1 MPVGFYK
8 PFGMGT
14 RLAKSLSVFPRRR
27 PITKANPVVA
37 SGQPVLPS
45 RRYTPHM
52 ADWLILLLK
61 YGGFGAVLFL
71 ALWIMG
77 GWLLKRINAALDSYT
92 TAYFKQKAAIDARIA
107 NLEKLAEEQARLTR
121 TVESIK
127 DEIAAQ
133 AKSRDNRW
141 EFRKEVYVNLIT
153 ATSGLIRAWSG
164 VATNMSEASRLKH
177 EQIPLTDL
185 RMAGVIKR
193 LNSDI
198 DDQVAHGNVFAT
210 YVSLSPLAIA
220 EDVVPLVT
228 STWERFKELD
238 LSSPELIAAN
248 MPEKQKTLGE
258 LLRTL
263 QAAGRKDLWGTPE
276 PEAKG

>member
-1 MPVGFYK
+1 
-8 PFGMGT
+8 
-14 RLAKSLSVFPRRR
+14 
-27 PITKANPVVA
+27 
-37 SGQPVLPS
+37 
-45 RRYTPHM
+45 M
-52 ADWLILLLK
+52 ADWLVLLLK
-61 YGGFGAVLFL
+61 YGGFGAVLVV

-77 GWLLKRINAALDSYT
+77 GWLLKRITAALDSYT
-92 TAYFKQKAAIDARIA
+92 TAYLQQEAAIDARIA
-107 NLEKLAEEQARLTR
+107 NLEKLAAEQARLTR

-248 MPEKQKTLGE
+248 MPEKQKILGE

-276 PEAKG
+276 PEAKAGPAA

>member
-1 MPVGFYK
+1 M
-8 PFGMGT
+8 
-14 RLAKSLSVFPRRR
+14 
-27 PITKANPVVA
+27 N
-37 SGQPVLPS
+37 
-45 RRYTPHM
+45 
-52 ADWLILLLK
+52 DWHVLLLQI
-61 YGGFGAVLFL
+61 GGTGAVIAVALF
-71 ALWIMG
+71 IMG
-77 GWLLKRINAALDSYT
+77 RWLLDQIT
-92 TAYFKQKAAIDARIA
+92 TALKSYVTAYAQQTANIDARIA

-127 DEIAAQ
+127 DDIAAQ
-133 AKSRDNRW
+133 RKSQDNQW
-141 EFRKEVYVNLIT
+141 AFRKDVYVNLIT
-153 ATSGLIRAWSG
+153 AASGLIRAWSG
-164 VATNMSEASRLKH
+164 VATNMSEAIRLKH

-248 MPEKQKTLGE
+248 MPENQKTLGE
-258 LLRTL
+258 LLRKL

-276 PEAKG
+276 PEAKDEATTQET

>member
-1 MPVGFYK
+1 
-8 PFGMGT
+8 
-14 RLAKSLSVFPRRR
+14 
-27 PITKANPVVA
+27 
-37 SGQPVLPS
+37 
-45 RRYTPHM
+45 M
-52 ADWLILLLK
+52 ADWLVLLLK
-61 YGGFGAVLFL
+61 YGGFGAVLVV

-77 GWLLKRINAALDSYT
+77 GWLLKRITAALDSYT
-92 TAYFKQKAAIDARIA
+92 TAYLQQKAAIDARIA
-107 NLEKLAEEQARLTR
+107 NLEKLAAEQARLTR

-193 LNSDI
+193 LTSDI
-198 DDQVAHGNVFAT
+198 DDQVAHGDVFAT

-258 LLRTL
+258 LLRAL

-276 PEAKG
+276 PEAKAGPAA

>member
-1 MPVGFYK
+1 
-8 PFGMGT
+8 
-14 RLAKSLSVFPRRR
+14 
-27 PITKANPVVA
+27 
-37 SGQPVLPS
+37 
-45 RRYTPHM
+45 M
-52 ADWLILLLK
+52 ADWLVLLLK
-61 YGGFGAVLFL
+61 YGGFGAVLVV

-77 GWLLKRINAALDSYT
+77 GWLLKRITAALDSYT
-92 TAYFKQKAAIDARIA
+92 TAYLQQKAAIDARIA
-107 NLEKLAEEQARLTR
+107 NLEKLAAEQARLTR

-248 MPEKQKTLGE
+248 MPEKQKILGE

-276 PEAKG
+276 PEAKGGPAA

>member
-1 MPVGFYK
+1 
-8 PFGMGT
+8 
-14 RLAKSLSVFPRRR
+14 
-27 PITKANPVVA
+27 
-37 SGQPVLPS
+37 
-45 RRYTPHM
+45 M

-248 MPEKQKTLGE
+248 MPENQKTLGE
-258 LLRTL
+258 LLRKL

-276 PEAKG
+276 PEAKDEATTQET

>member
-1 MPVGFYK
+1 
-8 PFGMGT
+8 
-14 RLAKSLSVFPRRR
+14 
-27 PITKANPVVA
+27 
-37 SGQPVLPS
+37 
-45 RRYTPHM
+45 M
-52 ADWLILLLK
+52 ADWLVLLLK
-61 YGGFGAVLFL
+61 YGGFGAVLVV

-77 GWLLKRINAALDSYT
+77 GWLLKRITAALDSYT
-92 TAYFKQKAAIDARIA
+92 TAYLQQKAAIDARIA

-258 LLRTL
+258 LLRAL

-276 PEAKG
+276 PEAKAGPAA

>member
-1 MPVGFYK
+1 MTDWLVPLFQ
-8 PFGMGT
+8 FGGT
-14 RLAKSLSVFPRRR
+14 GA
-27 PITKANPVVA
+27 VVA
-37 SGQPVLPS
+37 V
-45 RRYTPHM
+45 
-52 ADWLILLLK
+52 A
-61 YGGFGAVLFL
+61 LF
-71 ALWIMG
+71 IMG
-77 GWLLKRINAALDSYT
+77 KWLLTKITAALNAYV
-92 TAYFKQKAAIDARIA
+92 TAYAQQAANIDARIA

-133 AKSRDNRW
+133 AKNRDNRW
-141 EFRKEVYVNLIT
+141 AFRKDVYVNLIT

-164 VATNMSEASRLKH
+164 VATNMSETSRLKQ
-177 EQIPLTDL
+177 EQVPLADL

-198 DDQVAHGNVFAT
+198 DDQVAHGNAFAT

-228 STWERFKELD
+228 STWEKFKELD

-248 MPEKQKTLGE
+248 MPEKQRALGE
-258 LLRTL
+258 LLRKL

>member
-1 MPVGFYK
+1 MALGAII
-8 PFGMGT
+8 
-14 RLAKSLSVFPRRR
+14 RL
-27 PITKANPVVA
+27 
-37 SGQPVLPS
+37 
-45 RRYTPHM
+45 M
-52 ADWLILLLK
+52 ADWLIHLLIQIA
-61 YGGFGAVLFL
+61 GT
-71 ALWIMG
+71 
-77 GWLLKRINAALDSYT
+77 AALLAVTGIAMGKWLRKKIDAALESYIM
-92 TAYFKQKAAIDARIA
+92 AYVNGQAAIDVRIA

-121 TVESIK
+121 TVETIR

-133 AKSRDNRW
+133 AKNRDNRW
-141 EFRKEVYVNLIT
+141 AFRKDVYVNLIT

-164 VATNMSEASRLKH
+164 VATNMSEASRLKQ
-177 EQIPLTDL
+177 EQVPLADL

-193 LNSDI
+193 LNTDI
-198 DDQVAHGNVFAT
+198 DDQVTHGNAFAT

-228 STWERFKELD
+228 STWEKFKELD

-248 MPEKQKTLGE
+248 MPEKQRALGE
-258 LLRTL
+258 LLRKL

>member
-1 MPVGFYK
+1 
-8 PFGMGT
+8 
-14 RLAKSLSVFPRRR
+14 
-27 PITKANPVVA
+27 
-37 SGQPVLPS
+37 
-45 RRYTPHM
+45 M
-52 ADWLILLLK
+52 ADWLVLLLK
-61 YGGFGAVLFL
+61 YGGFGAVLVV

-77 GWLLKRINAALDSYT
+77 GWLLKRITAALDSYT
-92 TAYFKQKAAIDARIA
+92 TAYLQQKAAIDARIA

-248 MPEKQKTLGE
+248 MPEKQKILGE

-276 PEAKG
+276 PEAKAGPAA

>member
-1 MPVGFYK
+1 
-8 PFGMGT
+8 
-14 RLAKSLSVFPRRR
+14 
-27 PITKANPVVA
+27 
-37 SGQPVLPS
+37 
-45 RRYTPHM
+45 M
-52 ADWLILLLK
+52 ADWLVLLLK
-61 YGGFGAVLFL
+61 YGGFGAVLVV

-77 GWLLKRINAALDSYT
+77 GWLLKRITAALDSYT
-92 TAYFKQKAAIDARIA
+92 TAYLQQKAAIDARIA

-248 MPEKQKTLGE
+248 MPEKQKILGE
-258 LLRTL
+258 LLRKL

-276 PEAKG
+276 PEAKAGPAA

>member
-1 MPVGFYK
+1 MIEIP
-8 PFGMGT
+8 
-14 RLAKSLSVFPRRR
+14 
-27 PITKANPVVA
+27 
-37 SGQPVLPS
+37 
-45 RRYTPHM
+45 
-52 ADWLILLLK
+52 
-61 YGGFGAVLFL
+61 FL
-71 ALWIMG
+71 AHSGIQVFLQRNGVVM
-77 GWLLKRINAALDSYT
+77 
-92 TAYFKQKAAIDARIA
+92 FCVM
-107 NLEKLAEEQARLTR
+107 R
-121 TVESIK
+121 TVDQGDQAVACGAADRPACLRMAVQLCK
-127 DEIAAQ
+127 IAFLELGPLLA
-133 AKSRDNRW
+133 
-141 EFRKEVYVNLIT
+141 
-153 ATSGLIRAWSG
+153 
-164 VATNMSEASRLKH
+164 NMSEANRLKH

-198 DDQVAHGNVFAT
+198 DDQDAHGNVFAT

-258 LLRTL
+258 LLRKL

-276 PEAKG
+276 PEAKAEAAKQT